1 MIQLTISTVS
11 ILIAEEVREGQVPPT
26 EPPEQLA
33 IPLEANL
40 DDEPEKS
47 DMVAALFRNVDAD
60 RALKQA
66 QTAAKAAAARAKP
79 ARQAPQRYVEVSVS
93 AQRKTQEPD
102 VVIEIEDSPAAR
114 ERGHM
119 LIAIENP
126 NPELEVK
133 IDHRTKGKP
142 ILGSTVRFQVI

>member
-1 MIQLTISTVS
+1 MTVSTVS
-11 ILIAEEVREGQVPPT
+11 ILIAEEVREAEVLQT
-26 EPPEQLA
+26 EPSEQLA

-40 DDEPEKS
+40 DDEPEES
-47 DMVAALFRNVDAD
+47 DMVAVLFSIVYAD
-60 RALKQA
+60 QALKQA
-66 QTAAKAAAARAKP
+66 QKAVKVAAARAKP
-79 ARQAPQRYVEVSVS
+79 ATQAPQPHVEVSVS

-142 ILGSTVRFQVI
+142 ILGSTVRSQAI

>member
-1 MIQLTISTVS
+1 MTVSTVS
-11 ILIAEEVREGQVPPT
+11 ILIAEKVCEAQVLRT

-33 IPLEANL
+33 VPLEANL
-40 DDEPEKS
+40 DDEPEES
-47 DMVAALFRNVDAD
+47 DIVAALFRKVDAD
-60 RALKQA
+60 WALKQA
-66 QTAAKAAAARAKP
+66 QTAVKAAAARAKP
-79 ARQAPQRYVEVSVS
+79 ATQTPQPHVEVSVS

-102 VVIEIEDSPAAR
+102 VVIKIEDSPAAR

-133 IDHRTKGKP
+133 NFHFLRYDLNSCLITTP
-142 ILGSTVRFQVI
+142 F

>member
-1 MIQLTISTVS
+1 MTVSTLS
-11 ILIAEEVREGQVPPT
+11 ILIAEEVCEAQVLWT

-40 DDEPEKS
+40 DDEPEES
-47 DMVAALFRNVDAD
+47 TMVAALFRNVDED

-79 ARQAPQRYVEVSVS
+79 ARQAPQPHVEVSVS

-114 ERGHM
+114 ERDHM

-133 IDHRTKGKP
+133 IDHRTKGEP

>member
-1 MIQLTISTVS
+1 MTVSTLS
-11 ILIAEEVREGQVPPT
+11 ILIVEEVCEAPVLQK
-26 EPPEQLA
+26 E
-33 IPLEANL
+33 PLEQIAIHLESNL
-40 DDEPEKS
+40 DDEPDEG

-60 RALKQA
+60 KALKEAQA
-66 QTAAKAAAARAKP
+66 AAKP
-79 ARQAPQRYVEVSVS
+79 ARQAPASDVEVSVT

-119 LIAIENP
+119 IIAIKIP

-133 IDHRTKGKP
+133 TDHRTKGQL

>member
-1 MIQLTISTVS
+1 MTVS
-11 ILIAEEVREGQVPPT
+11 TLSILFAEEVHEAQVLWT

-40 DDEPEKS
+40 DDEPEES

-60 RALKQA
+60 RAQKQA
-66 QTAAKAAAARAKP
+66 QTAVKAAAVRAKP
-79 ARQAPQRYVEVSVS
+79 ARQAPQPHAEVSVS
-93 AQRKTQEPD
+93 AQRKTQEPN

-119 LIAIENP
+119 LISIENP
-126 NPELEVK
+126 NPELQVK

-142 ILGSTVRFQVI
+142 IRGSTVRFQVI

>member
-1 MIQLTISTVS
+1 M
-11 ILIAEEVREGQVPPT
+11 
-26 EPPEQLA
+26 
-33 IPLEANL
+33 
-40 DDEPEKS
+40 
-47 DMVAALFRNVDAD
+47 
-60 RALKQA
+60 
-66 QTAAKAAAARAKP
+66 
-79 ARQAPQRYVEVSVS
+79 EVSVS

-133 IDHRTKGKP
+133 IDHRTKGEP
-142 ILGSTVRFQVI
+142 ILGSTVRFQAI

>member
-1 MIQLTISTVS
+1 MTVSTVS
-11 ILIAEEVREGQVPPT
+11 ILIAEEVCEAQVLWT

-33 IPLEANL
+33 VPLEANL
-40 DDEPEKS
+40 DDEPEES
-47 DMVAALFRNVDAD
+47 DMVAALFRNVDGD
-60 RALKQA
+60 WALKQA
-66 QTAAKAAAARAKP
+66 QTAVKAAAARAKP
-79 ARQAPQRYVEVSVS
+79 ATQAPQPHVEVSVS

-142 ILGSTVRFQVI
+142 ILGSTVRFQAI